1 MHFSITDAA
10 VNVLEEIAQRMY
22 NRKKKFENSHPHTR
36 AIRIAILLFVTLIV
50 VSLLLGD
57 GPVLTFLSP
66 VGIFVL
72 FGMGLLGM
80 ALLAMWL
87 VLVFNIHHVNGIE
100 SHIEEIRTR
109 IRYDRMLTE
118 TTI

>member
-1 MHFSITDAA
+1 M
-10 VNVLEEIAQRMY
+10 LEEVAQRMY

-36 AIRIAILLFVTLIV
+36 AVRIAIILFVTLIV
-50 VSLLLGD
+50 VSILLGN

-66 VGIFVL
+66 VGVL
-72 FGMGLLGM
+72 VLLGMGLFGM
-80 ALLAMWL
+80 ALLAVWL

-109 IRYDRMLTE
+109 LRYNHMLTE
-118 TTI
+118 TM